1 MTCQSQTPSYTVSSL
16 ISAKFIITALTLN
29 QHKDQSVTN
38 SITHCSSLALL
49 PPHSKIDT
57 NLTKPT
63 KIYPLPHMYVIK
75 DLVPDMNNFYEQYR
89 SIQPWLQRE
98 DGLKPGDQQYLQ
110 SVDDRKKLVGNF
122 CVLDIRLMFSIEVR
136 HISE

>member
-1 MTCQSQTPSYTVSSL
+1 MCLLSLVHSPLPHASS
-16 ISAKFIITALTLN
+16 
-29 QHKDQSVTN
+29 
-38 SITHCSSLALL
+38 
-49 PPHSKIDT
+49 PHSKIDT
-57 NLTKPT
+57 NLTKAT

-110 SVDDRKKLVGNF
+110 SVDDRKKLVGD
-122 CVLDIRLMFSIEVR
+122 C
-136 HISE
+136 